1 MIGSTILERTEHP
14 GWEPHVFLQTPF
26 SERAGKLSPD
36 GAFCRILFGRIG
48 LRRSLCTTLSRGRPQ
63 GDGVEQRRDKNALEP
78 GRQRAVLCRGA
89 DLGGRF
95 GIERFQLFG
104 RLGDPPVRASRL
116 EARNQLSPLRRLG
129 RRAAVHLGRA
139 CGRGRGRPQAVD
151 PRGPELVRRIPRPPA
166 GLSPTKRTT

>member
-48 LRRSLCTTLSRGRPQ
+48 LRRSLCTTLSRGRRKVTVSSN
-63 GDGVEQRRDKNALEP
+63 GGTKMRWSRDGKELFYVEGQTLVAVSVSSGSSFSVGSATRLFEHPGLRPGINYPPYDVSADGQRFILAEP
-78 GRQRAVLCRGA
+78 V
-89 DLGGRF
+89 GG
-95 GIERFQLFG
+95 
-104 RLGDPPVRASRL
+104 
-116 EARNQLSPLRRLG
+116 
-129 RRAAVHLGRA
+129 
-139 CGRGRGRPQAVD
+139 GRGRPQAVD